1 MTDINFSQIRAD
13 FEAALPPFIARVDI
27 HRYTPYK
34 PKTMEAYD
42 SRGIGVKNSFKQGR
56 KVIYRK
62 ADLINWLI
70 SRMEVTDG
78 QSTDK

>member
-78 QSTDK
+78 KNTDE